1 MRRPQLRR
9 NHGSQFS
16 TPFSDAS
23 SDRLYR
29 YAEWHVGNIS
39 AELRSLTYPCCPNEP
54 WPVIAYDVRLTREQ
68 TFFVRRASAHPSPP
82 CEAASECMLTAR
94 LRLSSRKSNA

>member
-1 MRRPQLRR
+1 MRRAQLRR
-9 NHGSQFS
+9 NQGSQFS
-16 TPFSDAS
+16 AQFADAS

-68 TFFVRRASAHPSPP
+68 TFFVSP
-82 CEAASECMLTAR
+82 R
-94 LRLSSRKSNA
+94 LRTPVAALRGRV

>member
-1 MRRPQLRR
+1 MRRAQLRR

-16 TPFSDAS
+16 AQFADAS

-68 TFFVRRASAHPSPP
+68 TFFVSRAT
-82 CEAASECMLTAR
+82 ECKPAVAGIQCLAKAEM
-94 LRLSSRKSNA
+94 

>member
-1 MRRPQLRR
+1 MRRALLRR

-16 TPFSDAS
+16 AQFADAS

-68 TFFVRRASAHPSPP
+68 TFFVSRATECKPAV
-82 CEAASECMLTAR
+82 AAVR
-94 LRLSSRKSNA
+94 GRV